1 MPPRTFKSGE
11 IAPVSGIYLT
21 YHSTSRLESDE
32 VFVERSKPFPCCLNC
47 LRQITF
53 KLLVAMEKYSQKQEQ

>member
-1 MPPRTFKSGE
+1 MPARTFKSGD

-21 YHSTSRLESDE
+21 FHSSQAECDE
-32 VFVERSKPFPCCLNC
+32 VFVERSKPFPCCLKC

-53 KLLVAMEKYSQKQEQ
+53 RLLAAMESNQPKRQT

>member
-21 YHSTSRLESDE
+21 FHSSPQSECDE
-32 VFVERSKPFPCCLNC
+32 VFVEQSKPFPCCLKC

-53 KLLVAMEKYSQKQEQ
+53 KLQQAVKERPKEK